1 MRKFKLYSAALAG
14 LLALGAC
21 SSSDDL
27 DGGTSGENK
36 GNTSYLT
43 VNINSV
49 GAAPT
54 TKATRTEYEVADK
67 NGNKGS
73 YEDGEGAESAI
84 NKVRFYF
91 FNTDGT
97 PYILNSAGDGVLD
110 QKNNYVDVAM
120 ENNGK
125 DHDHTIET
133 ITQAKLVLNGESNLA
148 PASMLTVVNPDA
160 AGELLGE
167 SAQRFSVLR
176 YDTKGSA
183 WKSDK
188 GFVMSNSVYQD
199 AGIDVCSTQLAGK
212 LATSVES
219 ANEKPVDVYVERV
232 LAKVTANI
240 DKDAQTTDGEN
251 TTNTWVAVN
260 GGYYDGTWRTKVGT
274 LSIAQDNGTSK
285 SYDVYAWIKGWGV
298 ADRNNLAE
306 LYKQIKVGEWT
317 DATLGIKPWNTA
329 DYKRCFWSN
338 SCDINQTNPALNTS
352 FESYSNKMGEGA
364 EYVMPNTPTE
374 AVSTPYNSHLTKLLV
389 AVKLGYKDDSGNW
402 QPAEICEYKGQEML
416 GADNVKKLILDEN
429 KRFYMKD
436 GDKYVNMTA
445 DNIEFVTSS
454 SYNDKLKDYQVVAQ
468 LKGVDKLYIVS
479 NDMLTANG
487 NANASYD
494 EMRAADVNKLLAE
507 NPIEIRNQ
515 GDAYYY
521 TPIKHLGKEGSLGE
535 YGIVRNHSY
544 KVTINSIKGFGTP
557 VYDPNKVI
565 VPTQPSDD
573 KSYLAAKV
581 NVLSWRVVNSSVDL
595 STINKK

>member
-54 TKATRTEYEVADK
+54 TKATRGEYDATDK

-91 FNTDGT
+91 FNTDGS
-97 PYILNSAGDGVLD
+97 PYILNSAGEGVLE
-110 QKNNYVDVAM
+110 QKNNYVDVKM
-120 ENNGK
+120 EKGTNDS
-125 DHDHTIET
+125 DHALET

-160 AGELLGE
+160 TDGLLGE

-176 YDTKGSA
+176 TGKEGST
-183 WKSDK
+183 WKNQD
-188 GFVMSNSVYQD
+188 GFVMSNSVYQE
-199 AGIDVCSTQLAGK
+199 AGVAVCSTQLAGK
-212 LATSVES
+212 LSTSAE
-219 ANEKPVDVYVERV
+219 AAKEKPVDVYVERV

-240 DKDAQTTDGEN
+240 DENAKTSDGD
-251 TTNTWVAVN
+251 NTWVKVN
-260 GGYYDGTWRTKVGT
+260 SEQYAGTWRTKVGT
-274 LSIAQDNGTSK
+274 LSIAQNDGSSK
-285 SYDVYAWIKGWGV
+285 SYPVYAWIQGWGV
-298 ADRNNLAE
+298 ADRNGKAE

-317 DATLGIKPWNTA
+317 DATLGIKPWNTS
-329 DYKRCFWSN
+329 DFKRCFWSN
-338 SCDINQTNPALNTS
+338 SCAVNNDNPLQNTAYN
-352 FESYSNKMGEGA
+352 SYTNKMGEGA
-364 EYVMPNTPTE
+364 EYVMPNTPLE
-374 AVSTPYNSHLTKLLV
+374 IPNNPYESQLTKLLV
-389 AVKLGYKDDSGNW
+389 AVKLGYQDDGGTW
-402 QPAEICEYKGQEML
+402 KPAEICEYKGQEIL
-416 GADNVKKLILDEN
+416 GADQVKNLILKEN
-429 KRFYMKD
+429 AHFFIKD
-436 GDKYVNMTA
+436 GNEYKNMTA
-445 DNIEFVTSS
+445 DNIEFVTS
-454 SYNDKLKDYQVVAQ
+454 NKLKDYQVVAQ
-468 LKGVDKLYIVS
+468 LKGVEKLYIISDDGLAANEKVS
-479 NDMLTANG
+479 
-487 NANASYD
+487 ASYT
-494 EMRAADVNKLLAE
+494 EMSVADVNQMLAE